1 MTRWAVSLAQIVN
14 KRVQNI
20 RWGRKHTS
28 NANAKEDGVHCICE
42 CFPRIYANW
51 QVNGRARNRHKWTRH
66 SCRIPTLDS
75 KYLRCVSR
83 TTGQRLVSRS
93 PNRSRWTLLKLDI
106 YYKKIEPSIQIAC
119 RNEQT
124 VTQGKTITKLSSES
138 NGKSYQKRTRTGFAF
153 TRLILYLSR
162 TANDD
167 SATVPFKSSKQ
178 NMKKVE
184 QSISQ

>member
-1 MTRWAVSLAQIVN
+1 MTRWAVSLTQIVN
-14 KRVQNI
+14 KRDKKV
-20 RWGRKHTS
+20 RRGRKHTS

-66 SCRIPTLDS
+66 SCRIPTLES

-106 YYKKIEPSIQIAC
+106 YSKIEPSIQIAC

-124 VTQGKTITKLSSES
+124 VTQGEKMKLRCWAKVTAKATRKKTENRFSFHAIYVVFFS
-138 NGKSYQKRTRTGFAF
+138 NG
-153 TRLILYLSR
+153 
-162 TANDD
+162 
-167 SATVPFKSSKQ
+167 
-178 NMKKVE
+178 
-184 QSISQ
+184 